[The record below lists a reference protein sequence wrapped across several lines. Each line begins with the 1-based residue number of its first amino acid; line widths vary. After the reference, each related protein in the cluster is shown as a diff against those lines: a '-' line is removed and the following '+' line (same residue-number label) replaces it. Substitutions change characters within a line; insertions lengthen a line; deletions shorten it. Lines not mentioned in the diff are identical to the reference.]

1 MLKIIVP
8 FLTLLLIEMNK
19 TETQKGVSINT
30 VTITFD
36 AEEDIR
42 RGSKIILTCSA
53 SILKHTTERIQIV
66 YLFYKGQDKGVLL
79 EKVTSDALESQYIIQ
94 SARVS
99 HSGYYHCVVEAGTEK
114 KKSESTFI
122 TVTGN
127 VTSPLLTIQPMDV
140 IVGDSIELHCAS
152 DEIPPLTF
160 IFFKFNGPKA
170 QRLKD
175 VRSNEKFAV
184 HQLKVAANTG
194 KNYSCQVQA
203 SGINY
208 SRHSKIVQITVQ
220 DPFSDPVLEI
230 EPSDTIFEG
239 DSLTIRCMVNF
250 TPLFLGVQPQMM
262 IVKDAI
268 PITTIYNTTTAVFTT
283 TAALN
288 DTGEYE
294 CIAKWKE
301 AMKMTKRKVIVKVP
315 VSEPTLKSKR
325 TGDNVLEG
333 DTLDLSCAVLK
344 GSYPI
349 TYKFYKVTTDA
360 ALYQKSLNATE
371 AVYSITSVNSEHH
384 GTYSCEASNTV
395 NQRNQTKRSQ
405 YVTITVKVPVSNP
418 TIKGNS
424 LKDVHKT
431 GEVVTLLCHSTTGT
445 LPITYSLFLNK
456 RFIYSASK
464 SNTEP
469 AAFKVLINETNDGGE
484 YKCKAE
490 NEIPNLF
497 KYSEGMNFTVKVPV
511 STPLLY
517 PLLNS
522 TEVKLG
528 ETMTLHCITST
539 GTPPITY
546 TLYRNQSS
554 LQSVST
560 MQAIPAVFKITI
572 ATMEHSGEYRCKAEN
587 QISSQRSDGVS
598 LHILIPVS
606 TPLLY
611 PLLISTEVK
620 LGETMTLHCITST
633 GTPPITYTLY
643 RNLSSLQSVSTM
655 QAIPAVFNITI
666 ETMEHSGE
674 YRCKAEN
681 QISSRRSKGI
691 SLHISNT
698 SWWKYIIISVSL
710 AILVAAAILSLCLIR
725 LCKNKDISQVDE
737 SDGTHQGEPLQHIQG
752 SRKGSMEIIYSKV
765 GKMIHPSSIFL
776 GADADRN
783 HEGDYTNIMQP
794 EGNGA
799 NTDRNHEGDYTYITL
814 PEGKGS
820 DSESDCDGD
829 YTNVSSKRKA
839 ANTDSDSCSDEND
852 AIQYTQ
858 IDLTALQSGN
868 MPQPLGHT
876 VYASIAL
883 DKIQQGSP

>member
-497 KYSEGMNFTVKVPV
+497 KYSEGMNFTVK
-511 STPLLY
+511 
-517 PLLNS
+517 
-522 TEVKLG
+522 
-528 ETMTLHCITST
+528 
-539 GTPPITY
+539 
-546 TLYRNQSS
+546 
-554 LQSVST
+554 
-560 MQAIPAVFKITI
+560 
-572 ATMEHSGEYRCKAEN
+572 
-587 QISSQRSDGVS
+587 D
-598 LHILIPVS
+598 
-606 TPLLY
+606 
-611 PLLISTEVK
+611 
-620 LGETMTLHCITST
+620 
-633 GTPPITYTLY
+633 
-643 RNLSSLQSVSTM
+643 
-655 QAIPAVFNITI
+655 
-666 ETMEHSGE
+666 
-674 YRCKAEN
+674 
-681 QISSRRSKGI
+681 
-691 SLHISNT
+691 T

-752 SRKGSMEIIYSKV
+752 S
-765 GKMIHPSSIFL
+765 IFL

-814 PEGKGS
+814 PEGKAYIFTGS

>member
-19 TETQKGVSINT
+19 TETQKGVSINSAIIKSDT
-30 VTITFD
+30 
-36 AEEDIR
+36 EENIR
-42 RGSKIILTCSA
+42 EGSKITLTCSA
-53 SILKHTTERIQIV
+53 SILKQQMEALQIV
-66 YLFYKGQDKGVLL
+66 YLFYKGEDKGVLL
-79 EKVTSDALESQYIIQ
+79 KNVTSDERETQCIIQ

-99 HSGYYHCVVEAGTEK
+99 HSGYYHCVVEAGSEK
-114 KKSESTFI
+114 KDSEPTFI
-122 TVTGN
+122 TVKGKLQT
-127 VTSPLLTIQPMDV
+127 PLLSIQPMNV
-140 IVGDSIELHCAS
+140 TVGDSIVLRCAS
-152 DEIPPLTF
+152 EEIPPLTF
-160 IFFKFNGPKA
+160 IFFKEKEGQKP

-175 VRSNEKFAV
+175 INSNNKSAV
-184 HQLKVAANTG
+184 HQLKVIANTD
-194 KNYSCQVQA
+194 KNYSCKVRV
-203 SGINY
+203 SGI
-208 SRHSKIVQITVQ
+208 SDSSLRSKIVQITVQ

-230 EPSDTIFEG
+230 EPSDRIFEG
-239 DSLTIRCMVNF
+239 DNLTIQCIVNF
-250 TPLFLGVQPQMM
+250 TPLFLGVQPEIL
-262 IVKDAI
+262 IVKDAT
-268 PITTIYNTTTAVFTT
+268 PITTNYNATTAVFTT

-294 CIAKWKE
+294 CMVKWKE
-301 AMKMTKRKVIVKVP
+301 AMKMTKRQVIVKVP
-315 VSEPTLKSKR
+315 VSEPTLKSTR
-325 TGDNVLEG
+325 TGDNAVEG

-349 TYKFYKVTTDA
+349 TYKFYKVTTDG
-360 ALYQKSLNATE
+360 ALYQKTLNATK

-418 TIKGNS
+418 TIKQNS
-424 LKDVHKT
+424 LKDVYKT
-431 GEVVTLLCHSTTGT
+431 GEAVTLLCHSTTGT

-456 RFIYSASK
+456 RFIYSVSK
-464 SNTEP
+464 SNTES
-469 AAFKVLINETNDGGE
+469 AAFEVLINETKDGGE

-560 MQAIPAVFKITI
+560 TQAIPAVFNITI
-572 ATMEHSGEYRCKAEN
+572 ETMEHSGEYRCKAEN

-611 PLLISTEVK
+611 PLLNSTEVK
-620 LGETMTLHCITST
+620 LGETMTLHCIAST

-643 RNLSSLQSVSTM
+643 RNQSSLQSVSTT

-691 SLHISNT
+691 SLHILNT
-698 SWWKYIIISVSL
+698 TWWIYISSVSPVI
-710 AILVAAAILSLCLIR
+710 ILVAAAVILSLCLKR
-725 LCKNKDISQVDE
+725 LRSNKDISQADE

-752 SRKGSMEIIYSKV
+752 AYT
-765 GKMIHPSSIFL
+765 
-776 GADADRN
+776 DRN
-783 HEGDYTNIMQP
+783 HEGDYTNIMPP

-799 NTDRNHEGDYTYITL
+799 DTERNHEGDYTYIML
-814 PEGKGS
+814 PEENGS
-820 DSESDCDGD
+820 DSESDCDRD

-839 ANTDSDSCSDEND
+839 ANIDSDSCSDEND

-868 MPQPLGHT
+868 MPQPQGHT
-876 VYASIAL
+876 VYASIAF

>member
-497 KYSEGMNFTVKVPV
+497 KYSEGMNFTVK
-511 STPLLY
+511 
-517 PLLNS
+517 
-522 TEVKLG
+522 
-528 ETMTLHCITST
+528 
-539 GTPPITY
+539 
-546 TLYRNQSS
+546 
-554 LQSVST
+554 
-560 MQAIPAVFKITI
+560 
-572 ATMEHSGEYRCKAEN
+572 
-587 QISSQRSDGVS
+587 D
-598 LHILIPVS
+598 
-606 TPLLY
+606 
-611 PLLISTEVK
+611 
-620 LGETMTLHCITST
+620 
-633 GTPPITYTLY
+633 
-643 RNLSSLQSVSTM
+643 
-655 QAIPAVFNITI
+655 
-666 ETMEHSGE
+666 
-674 YRCKAEN
+674 
-681 QISSRRSKGI
+681 
-691 SLHISNT
+691 T

-814 PEGKGS
+814 PEGKAYIFTGS

>member
-517 PLLNS
+517 PLL
-522 TEVKLG
+522 
-528 ETMTLHCITST
+528 
-539 GTPPITY
+539 
-546 TLYRNQSS
+546 
-554 LQSVST
+554 
-560 MQAIPAVFKITI
+560 
-572 ATMEHSGEYRCKAEN
+572 
-587 QISSQRSDGVS
+587 
-598 LHILIPVS
+598 
-606 TPLLY
+606 
-611 PLLISTEVK
+611 ISTEVK

-814 PEGKGS
+814 PEGKAYIFTGS